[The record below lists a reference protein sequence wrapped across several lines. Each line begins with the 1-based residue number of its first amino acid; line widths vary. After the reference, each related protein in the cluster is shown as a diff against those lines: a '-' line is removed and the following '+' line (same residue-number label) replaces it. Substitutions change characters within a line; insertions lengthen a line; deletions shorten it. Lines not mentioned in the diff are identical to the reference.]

1 VKPEEKG
8 PYICCEKIGLF
19 EESSQHQKLKFTD
32 NNDDFLSNL
41 YISISSVISLK

>member
-19 EESSQHQKLKFTD
+19 EESSQHQKLFK
-32 NNDDFLSNL
+32 
-41 YISISSVISLK
+41 SSLITMMMIYQTCILV